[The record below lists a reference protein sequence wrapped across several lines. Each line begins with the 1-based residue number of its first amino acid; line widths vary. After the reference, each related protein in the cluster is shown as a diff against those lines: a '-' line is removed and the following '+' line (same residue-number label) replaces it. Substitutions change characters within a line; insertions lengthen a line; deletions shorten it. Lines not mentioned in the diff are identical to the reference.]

1 MHASSDS
8 LAPRWLQDR
17 WSERS
22 TGRVYYL
29 GDGGGLDQEIA
40 EELGRRQGGW
50 RREEEEEGRRVA
62 GDCKLLG

>member
-1 MHASSDS
+1 
-8 LAPRWLQDR
+8 LQDR